1 MSRMFFKNESS
12 FDLKKSLLH
21 SVMLRTY
28 LGRQLNRRAPL
39 KGREWK
45 RKFVYLP
52 DRFSGLMKIVLPF
65 LEVVAD
71 WGVIRFADEAKM
83 FGTLLSKTHHRYI
96 TW

>member
-1 MSRMFFKNESS
+1 MSRTVFKYESS
-12 FDLKKSLLH
+12 FDLKQSLLQ

-39 KGREWK
+39 KGSDWK
-45 RKFVYLP
+45 RKFVYFT

-71 WGVIRFADEAKM
+71 
-83 FGTLLSKTHHRYI
+83 
-96 TW
+96 